1 MTKTYLY
8 SRKHDKEEYK
18 FFLVNDKS
26 WLSGKEYQYIMVEAP
41 ENCFG
46 YPDYIHLTERNGV
59 ILGASGTHRYHPKW
73 ILDRLCDQMIAAQA
87 KFCENTSYC

>member
-26 WLSGKEYQYIMVEAP
+26 WISGKEYQYIMVEAP

-59 ILGASGTHRYHPKW
+59 ILGASGTHRYHP
-73 ILDRLCDQMIAAQA
+73 IGGIYYVCCQHYFPPCLV
-87 KFCENTSYC
+87 